1 MNGQEQQFVKDTEEG
16 IALLNSTEWR
26 QYVKFLEKRVITFQ
40 NKVNDAVSKG
50 NIVDAQVSLAL
61 LRDSEKL
68 ARSFRQQVLENKA
81 KLKKQEDDK

>member
-1 MNGQEQQFVKDTEEG
+1 MNGQDQQFVKDTEEG

-26 QYVKFLEKRVITFQ
+26 QYIKFLEKRVLGFQ

-68 ARSFRQQVLENKA
+68 AKSFRQQVLENKA
-81 KLKKQEDDK
+81 KLKKQEG